1 MEVYLTCDLQLEQA
15 LEVSEKDVK
24 DASTGVLQDLKRFQ
38 RDKEA
43 DLRRYMVSLLF
54 FFFPGQAQTTRALLL
69 LYLARQK
76 LNLVLGGLR
85 AVSSRLVAEE
95 SGDMDR
101 SQGRGGQDRRAIE
114 KEKERER
121 EREREREKD

>member
-54 FFFPGQAQTTRALLL
+54 FWA
-69 LYLARQK
+69 
-76 LNLVLGGLR
+76 
-85 AVSSRLVAEE
+85 SSNY
-95 SGDMDR
+95 
-101 SQGRGGQDRRAIE
+101 
-114 KEKERER
+114 
-121 EREREREKD
+121 

>member
-24 DASTGVLQDLKRFQ
+24 DASAGVLQDLKRFQ

-43 DLRRYMVSLLF
+43 DLRRYMVSLLLSRE
-54 FFFPGQAQTTRALLL
+54 RALLL

-76 LNLVLGGLR
+76 LNLVLGRLR
-85 AVSSRLVAEE
+85 AMSSRLVAEE
-95 SGDMDR
+95 SGDMDG
-101 SQGRGGQDRRAIE
+101 SQG
-114 KEKERER
+114 
-121 EREREREKD
+121 

>member
-54 FFFPGQAQTTRALLL
+54 FFSEQAQTTEHYCSFICRD
-69 LYLARQK
+69 K
-76 LNLVLGGLR
+76 
-85 AVSSRLVAEE
+85 S
-95 SGDMDR
+95 
-101 SQGRGGQDRRAIE
+101 
-114 KEKERER
+114 
-121 EREREREKD
+121 